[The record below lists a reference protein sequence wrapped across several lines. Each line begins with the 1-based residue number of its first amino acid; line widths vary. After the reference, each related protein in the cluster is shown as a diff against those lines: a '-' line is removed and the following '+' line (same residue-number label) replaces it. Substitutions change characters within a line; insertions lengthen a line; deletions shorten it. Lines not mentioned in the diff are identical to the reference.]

1 MKTIQYIVEQAL
13 RRKATEIVKEK
24 IGRDPSDV
32 EIHSTLVELMDD
44 FPERLI
50 ALAYP
55 KPTPKA
61 KTSKAKVE
69 AR

>member
-24 IGRDPSDV
+24 LGRDPSDV
-32 EIHSTLVELMDD
+32 EIHVTLVELMDD

-55 KPTPKA
+55 EKKA
-61 KTSKAKVE
+61 KKKEPEKVQTP
-69 AR
+69 